1 MMTNGLASPP
11 THAMLKVHFP
21 RSRCGDLARA
31 MSAVLLACLIALPQA
46 VSADNEGRNR
56 ERFRGGE
63 RSRINSDQA
72 ASIVRQ
78 KSGGRVLRVRPGRD
92 RHSVKVL
99 SPDGHVYEIGVD
111 PRTGDVR

>member
-1 MMTNGLASPP
+1 
-11 THAMLKVHFP
+11 
-21 RSRCGDLARA
+21 
-31 MSAVLLACLIALPQA
+31 MSVVLLACLIALPQA

-63 RSRINSDQA
+63 RSRIDPDQA

-78 KSGGRVLRVRPGRD
+78 KSGGRVLGVRPGRD

-99 SPDGHVYEIGVD
+99 SPDGRVYEIEVD

>member
-1 MMTNGLASPP
+1 
-11 THAMLKVHFP
+11 
-21 RSRCGDLARA
+21 

-56 ERFRGGE
+56 ERFRGGGE
-63 RSRINSDQA
+63 QPRIDSDRA
-72 ASIVRQ
+72 ASIARQ

>member
-1 MMTNGLASPP
+1 MS
-11 THAMLKVHFP
+11 KVHFP

-31 MSAVLLACLIALPQA
+31 VSVVLLACLIALPQA

-63 RSRINSDQA
+63 RSRIDPDQA

-78 KSGGRVLRVRPGRD
+78 KSGGRVLGVRPGRD

-99 SPDGHVYEIGVD
+99 SPDGRVYEIEVD